1 MLRQVLQELE
11 SAPGPVNINELS
23 QKLGIE
29 QSALE
34 GMIQF
39 WVRKGRLKTGS
50 QTATEMAELCTT
62 GSCGCACAGTAFEAT
77 PATRITPTHVNSRRL
92 MLTIRIGS
100 SG

>member
-29 QSALE
+29 RSALE

-50 QTATEMAELCTT
+50 QAATEMAELCTT
-62 GSCGCACAGTAFEAT
+62 GSCGCACAGPVEC
-77 PATRITPTHVNSRRL
+77 PYVITMPQTYTLNR
-92 MLTIRIGS
+92 GS
-100 SG
+100 